1 MPDGAIQT
9 DFTYHRA
16 SRKRSA
22 PLIMISGGPGSGKT
36 FSALKLAVGLAGGG
50 KIYLAD
56 TDNSRAEFYA
66 EDFAF
71 EHLNLHEPFR
81 PMIFKAAAERAQR
94 EGAAVFI
101 IDNFMHEHVGPGGL
115 LEWHEEINVRMAR
128 GDPAK
133 IESTKMLAWIEPKT
147 AHKAMRERLYQLN
160 MPVILCC
167 GAERKIAMVK
177 QTEGRDKGKTI
188 PVDQGLVP
196 ICGADIP
203 WAMTVSLM
211 LEDVAK
217 PGVPRPIKALLP
229 ALKPIIRLDRPI
241 DEETGRRISAW
252 ARGEKGEPAAVTTG
266 SKVGEETK
274 MASPTTQSPDEP
286 PPSPPPPESDE
297 RQDDE
302 RSAASNGRPEVD
314 EEAIKEGAQKI
325 ADQFLGTE
333 DRKAH
338 LRLVDD
344 AELRKQI
351 EWLRRHRKDLY
362 DRVVNQA
369 IKASWQRTDP
379 KKPQQQGGL
388 V

>member
-241 DEETGRRISAW
+241 DEETGKRISAW

-274 MASPTTQSPDEP
+274 MASPSSEEEP
-286 PPSPPPPESDE
+286 PPSPPPPE
-297 RQDDE
+297 
-302 RSAASNGRPEVD
+302 GREVD
-314 EEAIKEGAQKI
+314 EEAIKHGAEKI
-325 ADQFLGTE
+325 AEQFFGTE

-344 AELRKQI
+344 AETRKQI
-351 EWLRRHRKDLY
+351 EWLRRNRKDLY
-362 DRVVNQA
+362 ERVVNPA

>member
-9 DFTYHRA
+9 DFTYRHA
-16 SRKRSA
+16 SRKKSA
-22 PLIMISGGPGSGKT
+22 PLIMIAGPPGSGKT
-36 FSALKLAVGLAGGG
+36 FSALKLAVGMAEGG

-56 TDNSRAEFYA
+56 TDNGRAEFYA
-66 EDFAF
+66 EDFVF

-81 PMIFKAAAERAQR
+81 PMIFKQAAERAQR

-101 IDNFMHEHVGPGGL
+101 IDNFMAEHVGPGGL
-115 LEWHEEINVRMAR
+115 LEWHTEEQIRMAK
-128 GDPAK
+128 GDAAK
-133 IESTKMLAWIEPKT
+133 MESVNVLAWAKVKP
-147 AHKAMRERLYQLN
+147 AHKQMRERLYQLN

-167 GAERKIAMVK
+167 GAEKKIAMVK
-177 QTEGRDKGKTI
+177 QLEGKDKGKTI

-196 ICGADIP
+196 ICGSDIP
-203 WAMTVSLM
+203 WAMTISLM
-211 LEDVAK
+211 LDDVAK

-229 ALKPIIRLDRPI
+229 ALKPIIRLDHPI
-241 DEETGRRISAW
+241 DEETGRRIAAW

-274 MASPTTQSPDEP
+274 MASPATESPEEP
-286 PPSPPPPESDE
+286 PPSPPPPESDQ

-302 RSAASNGRPEVD
+302 RSPASNGREVD
-314 EEAIKEGAQKI
+314 EEAIKQGAQKI

-333 DRKAH
+333 DRRAH
-338 LRLVDD
+338 LKLVDD

-351 EWLRRHRKDLY
+351 EWLRRNRKDLY
-362 DRVVNQA
+362 DRVVNPA